1 MNERELGELRRR
13 LSPDRHTI
21 DRIRGCYVNER
32 REIISEFDQ
41 SLALMSESE
50 AEKLLSLLRKCLS
63 GGIGKNLSELTFS
76 TQQVVGS
83 AEHRRLMRLR
93 DSALKDDE
101 AIADFYQ
108 AAIQSLAIEGNYL
121 ILLAHDAYDVPYRGR
136 DDLTQADASSEVYS
150 YLLCAVCPVKLT
162 KPALGY
168 DVPEGA
174 FRNLSADWVLAAPET
189 GFLFPAFDDRSA
201 NIYGALYYAR
211 SLEENQKDF
220 ADALFHC
227 TLPLPPAA
235 QKDAFRAVLGSS
247 LEAECSCAVVQNVR
261 GQLCGIIEEHKANKI
276 PEPLTLSKGAVREV
290 LRSGGVSEAGIDAF
304 TRQYDEEFGADA
316 ALVPR
321 NLVDTRQME
330 ITTEDVTIRVSAARS
345 DLVETKL
352 LDGVPCIV
360 IRAEGPVQVDGVDV
374 RIG

>member
-13 LSPDRHTI
+13 LRPDRHTI

-136 DDLTQADASSEVYS
+136 DDLTQADAS
-150 YLLCAVCPVKLT
+150 
-162 KPALGY
+162 
-168 DVPEGA
+168 
-174 FRNLSADWVLAAPET
+174 R
-189 GFLFPAFDDRSA
+189 RSA
-201 NIYGALYYAR
+201 RLFCAPCAGEADQAR
-211 SLEENQKDF
+211 SGLRRARGGLPQPQRRLGPGRTGNG
-220 ADALFHC
+220 
-227 TLPLPPAA
+227 LPLPRLRRPQRQYLRRAVLRPQSGGKSEGLCRRSVPLHPALPPPPLR
-235 QKDAFRAVLGSS
+235 KTPFRAVLGSS

-290 LRSGGVSEAGIDAF
+290 LRSGGVSEAGSTLSPGNT
-304 TRQYDEEFGADA
+304 TRSSAPTPPWSPATWWTPGRWRSQRRTSPSASA
-316 ALVPR
+316 R
-321 NLVDTRQME
+321 
-330 ITTEDVTIRVSAARS
+330 RVATWWKQSSSTASPASSSAPK
-345 DLVETKL
+345 VKL
-352 LDGVPCIV
+352 K
-360 IRAEGPVQVDGVDV
+360 
-374 RIG
+374 